1 MRKAAI
7 RAVILAGA
15 VGLIPGGTVRAMPR
29 RGVLPAEIGRTGQPA
44 NGVHFSG
51 VIDDHTIASAG
62 SWEIHGE
69 WSLDLLGAS
78 GTADFSAALNM
89 ERSDYWLLTTTGAN
103 PNSVATRNPHTHH
116 IVVKGGTVTPIT
128 GGFRVTGAA
137 LVTGNG
143 STPPFGG
150 SSTVQ
155 VDVTGGDLISPS
167 NIKLTFGG
175 DAVAHFG
182 SQTFSGVV
190 VRAQ

>member
-1 MRKAAI
+1 MGKAAV
-7 RAVILAGA
+7 RAAILAAA
-15 VGLIPGGTVRAMPR
+15 VGLIPGGTVRAMPFA
-29 RGVLPAEIGRTGQPA
+29 GLVPTEIGLIDQSSG
-44 NGVHFSG
+44 GVHFSG

-78 GTADFSAALNM
+78 GKANFSAALNM

-103 PNSVATRNPHTHH
+103 PNSVAARNPHTHD
-116 IVVKGGTVTPIT
+116 IVVDGGTVTLIPD
-128 GGFRVTGAA
+128 GFRVTGPA

-143 STPPFGG
+143 STPPFGS

-155 VDVTGGDLISPS
+155 VDVTGGDLVSPS

-182 SQTFSGVV
+182 SQAFSGVV
-190 VRAQ
+190 VRTQ

>member
-1 MRKAAI
+1 MRKATM
-7 RAVILAGA
+7 RAVILVGA
-15 VGLIPGGTVRAMPR
+15 VALIPGGTVRAMPR
-29 RGVLPAEIGRTGQPA
+29 HGATPAEIGRGGQPS

-51 VIDDHTIASAG
+51 VIDDHTIATAG

-69 WSLDLLGAS
+69 WSLDLVGAS
-78 GTADFSAALNM
+78 GKANFSAALNM
-89 ERSDYWLLTTTGAN
+89 ERSDYYFLTTTGAN
-103 PNSVATRNPHTHH
+103 PNSVAARNPHTHH
-116 IVVKGGTVTPIT
+116 IVVTGGTVTSIPD
-128 GGFRVTGAA
+128 GFRVSGSA

-143 STPPFGG
+143 STAPFGS

-155 VDVTGGDLISPS
+155 VAVTGGDLVSPS

-182 SQTFSGVV
+182 SQAFSGVV

>member
-1 MRKAAI
+1 MRNAAM

-15 VGLIPGGTVRAMPR
+15 AALIPGGTVRAMPR
-29 RGVLPAEIGRTGQPA
+29 HGIMPVEIGRAAQPPD
-44 NGVHFSG
+44 GVHFSG
-51 VIDDHTIASAG
+51 VIDDHTIATAG

-69 WSLDLLGAS
+69 WSLDLLGTS
-78 GTADFSAALNM
+78 GKANFSAALNM
-89 ERSDYWLLTTTGAN
+89 ERSDYWLLTSTGAN
-103 PNSVATRNPHTHH
+103 PNSVAARNPHTHH
-116 IVVKGGTVTPIT
+116 IVVNGGTVTSIPD
-128 GGFRVTGAA
+128 GFRVTGAA

-143 STPPFGG
+143 SAAPFGT

-155 VDVTGGDLISPS
+155 VDVTGGDLVSPS

-182 SQTFSGVV
+182 SQAFSGVV